1 MALAVNPQLLIL
13 DEPTTGLDATVEAEI
28 LDLIEELRGRI
39 NAAILL
45 ITHNLGPGRPPLR
58 ARRRALRRPPR
69 RGGPGASRS
78 SPTRG
83 TPTPWACCAAC
94 RASA

>member
-45 ITHNLGPGRPPLR
+45 ITHNLGLVRAPLR
-58 ARRRALRRPPR
+58 ARRRALRRAARR
-69 RGGPGASRS
+69 RGPGRARS

-83 TPTPWACCAAC
+83 TRTRWACCAAC

>member
-45 ITHNLGPGRPPLR
+45 ITHNLGLVVRLCERVGVLYAGRLVEE
-58 ARRRALRRPPR
+58 
-69 RGGPGASRS
+69 GPAKRS

-83 TPTPWACCAAC
+83 TRTPWGSCVAS